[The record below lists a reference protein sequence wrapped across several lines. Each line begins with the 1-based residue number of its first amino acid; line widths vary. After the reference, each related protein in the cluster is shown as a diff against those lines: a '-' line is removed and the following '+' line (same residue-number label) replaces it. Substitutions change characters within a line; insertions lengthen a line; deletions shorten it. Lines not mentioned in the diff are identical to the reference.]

1 MKFTVTSPTSQFDL
15 SNIKDVRIVL
25 VKIINTIVQRDSWS
39 QEEVAE
45 VLKVNQP
52 TVSRLKHL
60 KISSFSLERIFL
72 FLLRLNCDLN
82 LVINR
87 PEYITTI
94 KVRSNIKNVR
104 IDIMSYITSII
115 AKYQLTQVEAAE
127 VMLINRVSRKGT
139 YVQWESDPPG

>member
-115 AKYQLTQVEAAE
+115 LS
-127 VMLINRVSRKGT
+127 IN
-139 YVQWESDPPG
+139 